1 MGQVVAEPV
10 PFLQPGETAP
20 RLTLRDLD
28 DQAVAFPVAGRW
40 TLVFFW
46 SLFCH
51 SCLEEMPVM
60 VTELAAL
67 PGRPC
72 ESFFVSLDTARMKKG
87 LRNYLRKR
95 NLDCRV
101 LLEEIASDA
110 YLAADQWGVRTTPAL
125 FLVDPDGKI
134 AFSREGPFPLEE
146 LFERLRAL
154 PVNDGVPSATMTR
167 EIGSATLPV
176 EGVAGLASGQER
188 LHPAPA
194 REGTTTD
201 QRGEATSRQ
210 RPDPTPSQPARAP
223 ETTPGEA
230 QPGTVPNVVPPGGQP

>member
-1 MGQVVAEPV
+1 MRLLGARILLAGLIGLMGLGLVGVVAAEPG
-10 PFLQPGETAP
+10 PFLQPGEMAP

-28 DQAVAFPVAGRW
+28 DQAIEFPVPGHW

-51 SCLEEMPVM
+51 SCLEEMPVV

-67 PGRPC
+67 AGHPC

-87 LRNYLRKR
+87 LANYLRKR

-110 YLAADQWGVRTTPAL
+110 YVAADQWGVRTTPAL
-125 FLVDPDGKI
+125 FLVDPAGKI
-134 AFSREGPFPLEE
+134 TFSREGPFPLEE

-154 PVNDGVPSATMTR
+154 PTGDASIPSGDDRSLGLPAAAGQSAGQA
-167 EIGSATLPV
+167 GSDDRPGPV
-176 EGVAGLASGQER
+176 TEELTGER
-188 LHPAPA
+188 P
-194 REGTTTD
+194 
-201 QRGEATSRQ
+201 
-210 RPDPTPSQPARAP
+210 
-223 ETTPGEA
+223 
-230 QPGTVPNVVPPGGQP
+230 